1 MPGSSSWKVHILE
14 YDCPF
19 DIQAGLLS
27 FMLANEM
34 VGDGTHI
41 LYFSFFQEILLYYFD
56 SVL

>member
-19 DIQAGLLS
+19 DMQAGLLS
-27 FMLANEM
+27 SITGREI

-41 LYFSFFQEILLYYFD
+41 LYFSFFQEIHLYYFD